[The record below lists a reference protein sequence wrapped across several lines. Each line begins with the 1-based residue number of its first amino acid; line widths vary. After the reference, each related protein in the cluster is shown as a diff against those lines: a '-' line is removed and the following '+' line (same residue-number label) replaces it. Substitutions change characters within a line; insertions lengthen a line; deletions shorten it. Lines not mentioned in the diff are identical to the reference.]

1 MGSKTKNTVATDNAE
16 EPLPNHIRKKSTG
29 TINLLIETRRQ
40 ASDDYLRAQRAE
52 KAYRMRKNATIAR
65 TNLRETKTHFRE
77 GFEHLGKGIQ
87 GLLAVI
93 RAAPYLVGERQEI
106 WRRKSQAKK
115 RVRAEDMRK
124 KLDEKLSRKYA
135 PAEGDLE
142 ESGEIEREK
151 SETGG
156 GSAKG
161 GKK

>member
-1 MGSKTKNTVATDNAE
+1 MGNKTKDTVAAENAE
-16 EPLPNHIRKKSTG
+16 ETLTNHKRKKSTG

-65 TNLRETKTHFRE
+65 TNLRETKTHFSQ
-77 GFEHLGKGIQ
+77 GFEHLGKGFK

-115 RVRAEDMRK
+115 RIRAEDMRK

-135 PAEGDLE
+135 PTEGDLE
-142 ESGEIEREK
+142 ESGEIEGEK
-151 SETGG
+151 SEAGS
-156 GSAKG
+156 SAKG